1 MATFISGRKVV
12 TIRYDL
18 HDGGPGGE
26 LLERMDVN
34 YPFTFLFG
42 NGNLLPAF
50 EDELDGLPDRATFD
64 FTLTPEKAYGP
75 YRPDQVLRLHQ
86 SQFADREGN
95 LSEGILTAGNSV
107 RLTAND
113 GREHSGKVVRR
124 DGEEVLVD
132 FNHVMAGKA
141 LYFTGAVLHVRDATP
156 DELAR
161 GHHLEDT
168 GVRR

>member
-1 MATFISGRKVV
+1 MATFITSGKVV

-18 HDGGPGGE
+18 HEGGPGGE

-50 EDELDGLPDRATFD
+50 EAELEGLPDRSSFN
-64 FTLTPEKAYGP
+64 FTLTPENAYGP

-86 SQFADREGN
+86 DQFADRDGN
-95 LSEGILTAGNSV
+95 LSDGLLTAGNSV

-124 DGEEVLVD
+124 DGEDVLVD
-132 FNHVMAGKA
+132 FNHVMAGKS
-141 LYFTGAVLHVRDATP
+141 LYFTGAVLHVRDAVA

>member
-1 MATFISGRKVV
+1 MATFISDRKVV

-50 EDELDGLPDRATFD
+50 EEELDGLPDRATFA
-64 FTLTPEKAYGP
+64 FTLTPEKGYGP
-75 YRPDQVLRLHQ
+75 YRPDQVLRLHE

-124 DGEEVLVD
+124 DGKEVLVD
-132 FNHVMAGKA
+132 FNHVMAGKS
-141 LYFTGAVLHVRDATP
+141 LYFTGAVLHVRNATA

>member
-1 MATFISGRKVV
+1 MATFINHGKVV

-18 HDGGPGGE
+18 HEGGPGGE

-50 EDELDGLPDRATFD
+50 ESELQDLPDRASFA
-64 FTLTPEKAYGP
+64 FTLTPDNAYGP
-75 YRPDQVLRLHQ
+75 HRPDQILRLHQ
-86 SQFADREGN
+86 SQFADRNGQ
-95 LSEGILTAGNSV
+95 LADGILTGGNSV

-113 GREHSGKVVRR
+113 GREHSGVVVRR

-132 FNHVMAGKA
+132 FNHVMAGKT
-141 LYFTGAVLHVRDATP
+141 LYFAGAVLHVRDATA
-156 DELAR
+156 DEIVR